1 MCSIALARGA
11 CWKGAGQKERHRKQA
26 RATLLTAKKSM
37 RLDIQHY
44 SMVFMVAHK
53 NPIEKVYMAWD
64 DFSVGE
70 IGLSLV

>member
-1 MCSIALARGA
+1 
-11 CWKGAGQKERHRKQA
+11 
-26 RATLLTAKKSM
+26 
-37 RLDIQHY
+37 
-44 SMVFMVAHK
+44 MVFMVAYK